1 MNLDSI
7 LEEGRQRMLQ
17 RGYSRGRVDEI
28 FAGREASILR
38 DRVVT
43 RIESA
48 VEEAISGASSLG
60 SRAAEYIDGLYLDES
75 FHGAVRLAITDSA
88 KHLEDGY
95 GGYDMKPGLLKNA
108 KVSKEGKLYKVV
120 PMGKKDVG
128 DAERASSSKMFD
140 IRSTGDQLAMDGG
153 RSLSDVV
160 SAMQR
165 MVNPGKTPTRKVDAS
180 EFRTVTPD
188 SEGWQNPGFSG
199 LQQLDRINQNLQND
213 LESIVRDF
221 VEAY

>member
-1 MNLDSI
+1 
-7 LEEGRQRMLQ
+7 MLQ
-17 RGYSRGRVDEI
+17 RGYSRGRVEEI
-28 FAGREASILR
+28 FAGREASILK

-75 FHGAVRLAITDSA
+75 SYGSVRVAITDDA

-108 KVSKEGKLYKVV
+108 KVSKEGNLYKVV
-120 PMGKKDVG
+120 PMGKKEVG
-128 DAERASSSKMFD
+128 DADRASSSKLFD
-140 IRSTGDQLAMDGG
+140 VRAQGDQLSMEAG

-165 MVNPGKTPTRKVDAS
+165 MVNPGRTPTRKVEAT
-180 EFRTVTPD
+180 EFRTVTPE
-188 SEGWQNPGFSG
+188 SEGWQNPGFAG

-213 LESIVRDF
+213 LEAIVRDF